1 MSKKLSYKNALKRAT
16 EIMRDKQ
23 LVTRLIHDTKD
34 TFQSKAKTSEKIQA
48 VKFQLFTFIRLV
60 RAYIKGY
67 YREVSVK
74 NMLYTVGVL
83 IYFVTPTDIVPD
95 FLPVGGFVDDAAL
108 IIWLYK
114 QLGDEV
120 KQFLEWESKHKQ
132 ITSINE

>member
-1 MSKKLSYKNALKRAT
+1 
-16 EIMRDKQ
+16 MRDKK
-23 LVTRLIHDTKD
+23 LVARLVQDAKE

-48 VKFQLFTFIRLV
+48 VRGQLFTFIRLV

-67 YREVSVK
+67 YRNVSVK
-74 NMLYTVGVL
+74 NMLYTVAVL

-132 ITSINE
+132 ITSLNE